1 MAEEETGG
9 VWGSWPDAFRK
20 VMERLERAVA
30 LPAGS
35 SAIRILRAGDE
46 PAPVVQN
53 LGEGEPTTDLIESPN
68 SIFVTIELPGVSRA
82 DIDLQATQTTLVV
95 SASSPLRRYHREV
108 ELPAPVRV
116 DSIIATY
123 KNGVLDVVLEKA
135 DRARRVFVR

>member
-46 PAPVVQN
+46 PAPVVQD
-53 LGEGEPTTDLIESPN
+53 LGEREPATDLIESPN
-68 SIFVTIELPGVSRA
+68 SIFVTIELPGVRRA

-95 SASSPLRRYHREV
+95 SASSPVRRYYREV

-116 DSIIATY
+116 DSIVATY

-135 DRARRVFVR
+135 DRARRVSVR